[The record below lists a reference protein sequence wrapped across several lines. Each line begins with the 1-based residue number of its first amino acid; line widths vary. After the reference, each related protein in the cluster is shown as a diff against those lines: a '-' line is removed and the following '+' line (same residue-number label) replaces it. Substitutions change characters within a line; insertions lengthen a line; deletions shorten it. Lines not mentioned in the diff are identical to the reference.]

1 MITRIEIDGFKS
13 FLGFE
18 LDVHP
23 CTVLVGANGAGKS
36 NLLAALDLV
45 RQTVATGFPVTPG
58 RDAPLAP
65 RHLFH
70 RADGRSSAV
79 MSIKVGM
86 IVPSADGPL
95 PMVVWL
101 EVERA
106 EAPRSPG
113 AAPALRG
120 SVWVSSMERTGW
132 MRRLGL
138 PDELRTALAEARES
152 FVRRTG
158 TEWVPLDGTQAPTA
172 GRGRPGDGELL
183 QLLHRECETWQPV
196 TLDPAAMRR
205 ASGGSELAPLLADGG
220 NLAAVLHRLGTEPE
234 PGLEADL
241 AALVPEATG
250 VRALFDDRRGEYDF
264 DVRVRH
270 QGWTSPPML
279 AGGTLRVLALL
290 AAWRDDTRAGLLAV
304 EELEN
309 GLHPTTLAAL
319 VRLLRSGVD
328 DWADMPAR
336 AAHVSG
342 FRQLLA
348 TTHSP
353 ALLSALR
360 HDTTGNLVFLEQAPP
375 PGHGPGAD
383 TGDGADAP
391 SGPTVTRAHPL
402 RDRRPGEDPGETVS
416 SEQVRQ
422 LLERMGQTVV

>member
-18 LDVHP
+18 LDVQP
-23 CTVLVGANGAGKS
+23 CTILVGGNGAGKS
-36 NLLAALDLV
+36 NLLGALDLV

-58 RDAPLAP
+58 ADTPLAP

-70 RADGRSSAV
+70 RADGRTAAV

-113 AAPALRG
+113 AAPLLRG

-138 PDELRTALAEARES
+138 PTELRAALAEARES

-158 TEWVPLDGTQAPTA
+158 TDWVPLDGAHAPSA
-172 GRGRPGDGELL
+172 GHGPVVNGQGDGELL
-183 QLLHRECETWQPV
+183 ELLHRECETWQPV

-205 ASGGSELAPLLADGG
+205 ASGGSEMAPLLADGS
-220 NLAAVLHRLGTEPE
+220 NLAAVLHRLCTEGQE
-234 PGLEADL
+234 GLEQNL
-241 AALVPEATG
+241 AALVPESSG
-250 VRALFDDRRGEYDF
+250 IRPLFDDRRGEYDF

-270 QGWTSPPML
+270 LGWTSPPML

-290 AAWRDDTRAGLLAV
+290 AAWRDDARAGLLAV

-309 GLHPTTLAAL
+309 GLHPTTLAEL
-319 VRLLRSGVD
+319 VRLLRHGVD
-328 DWADMPAR
+328 DYADIPGR
-336 AAHVSG
+336 AAHVRG

-360 HDTTGNLVFLEQAPP
+360 HEMSGNLVFLEQAALAD
-375 PGHGPGAD
+375 PGRPA
-383 TGDGADAP
+383 
-391 SGPTVTRAHPL
+391 GPTVTRAHPL
-402 RDRRPGEDPGETVS
+402 RERRPGEDPGETVS
-416 SEQVRQ
+416 TEQVRL
-422 LLERMGQTVV
+422 LLEQMGQTVV